1 MDSKFYFRL
10 IVFTLL
16 GLVNAQWAAAQ
27 SVEISANNGSLIHA
41 LTYDNESGWAAGFCA
56 MWRHEQLALTMTT
69 SDGDEVTASGEIADP
84 SAALGTY
91 DGNLV
96 IVGGHMPTFLVISL
110 PNGYRFDGYEMVLV
124 NNLGGKDVC
133 ENANP
138 RYSEYHALP
147 MANNKI
153 MQFYETVPW
162 TTGSTNASSQYN
174 NLDPVIETLAQAK
187 DANENGNIVMSRDNQ
202 GTEYTISRTRQGDNM
217 GNQLYFRLT
226 KNDFFYGL
234 TIKSLKLFFT
244 AEGTFTTA
252 VSPRVVSTTPVSM
265 LPIPFETNK
274 IDIGDMQDRTKD
286 NVTYYSYDHNNVQ
299 DLLAYN
305 YLYQE
310 DAVEDGVPADV
321 ATTPKIYQMYN
332 GGKSYFGLKNGLYY
346 LETPVEITN
355 SSSNPAPI
363 GYRIV
368 GARINYAYGV
378 DTEASHQDATTTHY
392 ITYTS
397 DGTTYYLG
405 SSARFGTSP
414 VEWEITSQGYVH
426 IGNTYL
432 VMSNRGNLGTGNQN
446 SGRQVRADENGHLY
460 YTEGQGY
467 WSTTYY
473 LHGTT
478 SGSTAPTFSTD
489 TNNLAVWETINTP
502 AQDIPAFVA
511 EEYQIQFYDREGN
524 KIPEDEGGL
533 VTVNAST
540 PADASFDDF
549 GGLLNNDAIM
559 FEIKGVDSGMALV
572 NVDLDLQ
579 ALDPYIDKMDI
590 VCTDENEV
598 LKLTQSFTADNFS
611 VSGGKFIFYVPEDYE
626 DDLLTF
632 TFSDLYSK
640 YGDATYYE
648 GDGEGF
654 SRYSFVTSDY
664 FLDKIDG
671 NGNNGLY
678 DDEYSPNTNYTTKI
692 STSTAGKYRF
702 KFNNAEDLTG
712 GEGSVQGA
720 SLEEYPFSVYT
731 YLHTKNPGD
740 KTASPP
746 IASSNDLG
754 KFIGCQLQANLQDQK
769 SGTYYVF
776 TADETR
782 YNIAKKT
789 TAWQHRFYAFYRME
803 IELRAKTFT
812 PDFTWEKIYPATLY
826 DKDGTDAED
835 SMWGLTLD
843 TSDTETID
851 GEEVKVDGYL
861 TYQEIINNIQG
872 REGVKFTQEE
882 IDAAEEGD
890 PAYGKTTN
898 DWKIKPIAKRL
909 DDTNTNAPAS
919 MKQILYIDGSPLHAM
934 INSSQGEDIIELKDL
949 QPLLNVNALVY
960 LPENTTSTEK
970 NAAYKSSA
978 GLFHTGGD
986 VVLTDKQPFYS
997 KYDIHVDATK
1007 KATYTRLL
1015 TRPDYGQETN
1025 ATVMLP
1031 FTLAVTNGK
1040 HTNSQCSFTVNTM
1053 VAGKKMST
1061 NGTGS
1066 TVDYGTAYFAP
1077 ISGKTSEA
1085 NKPYMIHVESVEEST
1100 DGETFSFVAQQTGA
1114 FIPKTPE
1121 PAATPTGECE
1131 EKDAQGHV
1139 GTITPIFSGKL
1150 IMGETAQAEYSDKDY
1165 YFTNYAT
1172 YSGGKFDRA
1181 VSEDVFYFSK
1191 NKYVDLHTL
1200 YPNTERY
1207 LRNYPFRAV
1216 YTYSI
1221 SAPTTTPS
1229 VAKPMKGFYISYNL
1243 DEMEDAGFATRL
1255 EQLGTKADMMIRSGK
1270 GFITITATADQKFTI
1285 RTLNGMTVKNVG
1297 VNAGNTTTVNLPAGI
1312 YLVNNTK
1319 ITVK

>member
-1 MDSKFYFRL
+1 MEKRIFSTFSSW
-10 IVFTLL
+10 IITLFL
-16 GLVNAQWAAAQ
+16 LLTGTTNGWAQ
-27 SVEISANNGSLIHA
+27 SVEISAKNGSLIHA
-41 LTYDNESGWAAGFCA
+41 FTYDGETGWAAGLCA

-69 SDGDEVTASGEIADP
+69 SDDDEVTESGEIADP

-91 DGNLV
+91 DNELV
-96 IVGGHMPTFLVISL
+96 IVGGHMPTFLLISL

-133 ENANP
+133 PDANP
-138 RYSEYHALP
+138 RYDEYHNLP
-147 MANNKI
+147 MANDKI
-153 MQFYETVPW
+153 MRFYETVPW
-162 TTGSTNASSQYN
+162 TTGSTNARNQYN
-174 NLDPVIETLAQAK
+174 NPDPVIETLAQAK
-187 DANENGNIVMSRDNQ
+187 DANGNGNIVMSQANQ
-202 GTEYTISRTRQGDNM
+202 GTEYTIARTRQGDDM

-226 KNDFFYGL
+226 KNAFFYGL

-244 AEGTFTTA
+244 AEGTFTTE
-252 VSPRVVSTTPVSM
+252 VQPTRVSTTPVSM
-265 LPIPFETNK
+265 LPVPFKTNK
-274 IDIGDMQDRTKD
+274 IDIGEMRKREKD
-286 NVTYYSYDHNNVQ
+286 NVEYYSYDHTNVQ

-310 DAVEDGVPADV
+310 DAVENGVPADI
-321 ATTPKIYQMYN
+321 ARTKKIYQMYN
-332 GGKSYFGLKNGLYY
+332 DGKSYFGLKNGIYY
-346 LETPVEITN
+346 VETPVEITN
-355 SSSNPAPI
+355 SSDNPAPI

-368 GARINYAYGV
+368 GARINYAYGK
-378 DTEASHQDATTTHY
+378 DTQASHQDATTTHY

-397 DGTTYYLG
+397 DGTTYYLN

-414 VEWEITSQGYVH
+414 VAWEITNQGYVH

-432 VMSNRGNLGTGNQN
+432 VCSVNGNNRTLNTGNAN
-446 SGRQVRADENGHLY
+446 ASRRVRADNNGRLY
-460 YTEGQGY
+460 YSDGSGY
-467 WSTTYY
+467 WATTYY

-478 SGSTAPTFSTD
+478 SASAAPTFSTN
-489 TNNLAVWETINTP
+489 TNNLAVWETIETP
-502 AQDIPAFVA
+502 EQDIPAFTA

-524 KIPEDEGGL
+524 AIPEADGGL
-533 VTVNAST
+533 VKVDRST
-540 PADASFDDF
+540 PADAYFDDF

-572 NVDLDLQ
+572 NFELDLQ

-590 VCTDENEV
+590 VCTDANEV

-611 VSGGKFIFYVPEDYE
+611 VSGGKFIFYVPEDYG

-640 YGDATYYE
+640 YGDASYYE
-648 GDGEGF
+648 GDGDGF

-664 FLDKIDG
+664 FLGKIDG
-671 NGNNGLY
+671 NGNDGLY
-678 DDEYSPNTNYTTKI
+678 DEAYSPDADYKTKI
-692 STSTAGKYRF
+692 FTSTAGKYRF

-712 GEGSVQGA
+712 GEGSVEGA
-720 SLEEYPFSVYT
+720 SLEEYPFSVST
-731 YLHTKNPGD
+731 YFNTPNPGD

-746 IASSNDLG
+746 VAASNDKG
-754 KFIGCQLQANLQDQK
+754 TFIKCQLQANIADQK

-803 IELRAKTFT
+803 IELRAKHFT
-812 PDFTWEKIYPATLY
+812 PKLTWEKIYDATLY
-826 DKDGTDAED
+826 DKGNGEDGED

-843 TSDTETID
+843 TSDTETVD
-851 GEEVKVDGYL
+851 GQVVKVDGYL
-861 TYQEIINNIQG
+861 TYQEIIDHIRG
-872 REGVKFTQEE
+872 REASQGH
-882 IDAAEEGD
+882 DA
-890 PAYGKTTN
+890 
-898 DWKIKPIAKRL
+898 IASAL
-909 DDTNTNAPAS
+909 DKTNTNAPAT

-934 INSSQGEDIIELKDL
+934 INSSQGSDIIDLADL

-986 VVLTDKQPFYS
+986 VVVTDKQPFYS
-997 KYDIHVDATK
+997 KYNVQVDAAK

-1015 TRPDYGQETN
+1015 TRPDYGQATN

-1031 FTLAVTNGK
+1031 FTLALTNGK
-1040 HTNSQCSFTVNTM
+1040 HTNSKSSFTVNSM
-1053 VAGKKMST
+1053 VKNAEMATIAGS
-1061 NGTGS
+1061 S
-1066 TVDYGTAYFAP
+1066 VDYGTAYFEP
-1077 ISGKTSEA
+1077 ITGRTSEA
-1085 NKPYMIHVESVEEST
+1085 NKPYMIKVETVGEST
-1100 DGETFSFVAQQTGA
+1100 GGETFSFVAEQTGA
-1114 FIPKTPE
+1114 FIPKTPV
-1121 PAATPTGECE
+1121 AVTTPTGPSEE
-1131 EKDAQGHV
+1131 EKDAQGNPV
-1139 GTITPIFSGKL
+1139 TKPIFSGKL
-1150 IMGETAQAEYSDKDY
+1150 LMGETAKNSYDETTFH
-1165 YFTNYAT
+1165 FTNYAS

-1181 VSEDVFYFSK
+1181 VSEDVFYFSN
-1191 NKYVDLHTL
+1191 NKYLDLHTL
-1200 YPNTERY
+1200 YPNTKRY
-1207 LRNYPFRAV
+1207 LLSFPFRGI

-1221 SAPTTTPS
+1221 SDPTAG
-1229 VAKPMKGFYISYNL
+1229 AKLMKGFYISYDL
-1243 DEMEDAGFATRL
+1243 DEMESAGFTTRL
-1255 EQLGTKADMMIRSGK
+1255 EDLGTKADMMIRSGK

-1285 RTLNGMTVKNVG
+1285 RNLSGMTLRNVS

>member
-1 MDSKFYFRL
+1 MEKNITTKALNRWLAML
-10 IVFTLL
+10 ILL
-16 GLVNAQWAAAQ
+16 ITGATQGMAQ
-27 SVEISANNGSLIHA
+27 SVEISAKNGSLIHA

-69 SDGDEVTASGEIADP
+69 SDDDEVTESGEIADP

-91 DGNLV
+91 NNELV
-96 IVGGHMPTFLVISL
+96 IVGGHMPTFLLISL

-133 ENANP
+133 PNATP
-138 RYSEYHALP
+138 RYSEYHNLP
-147 MANNKI
+147 MSNNKI
-153 MQFYETVPW
+153 MRFYETVPW
-162 TTGSTNASSQYN
+162 TTGSTNARTLYN
-174 NLDPVIETLAQAK
+174 DPDPVIETLAQAK
-187 DANENGNIVMSRDNQ
+187 DANGNGDIVMSQANQ

-244 AEGTFTTA
+244 AEGTFTTP
-252 VSPRVVSTTPVSM
+252 VSPKVVSTTPVSM

-274 IDIGDMQDRTKD
+274 IDIGEMRERTKD
-286 NVTYYSYDHNNVQ
+286 GVTYYSYDHNNVQ
-299 DLLAYN
+299 DLLAFN

-310 DAVEDGVPADV
+310 DAVTDGVPADI
-321 ATTPKIYQMYN
+321 ATTKKIYQMYN
-332 GGKSYFGLKNGLYY
+332 DGKSYFGLKNGLYY

-368 GARINYAYGV
+368 GARINYAYGE
-378 DTEASHQDATTTHY
+378 DTEASHQNATTTHY

-397 DGTTYYLG
+397 NGTTYYLG
-405 SSARFGTSP
+405 SSASFGTSS
-414 VEWEITSQGYVH
+414 VEWEITDQGYVH
-426 IGNTYL
+426 IGTIYL
-432 VMSNRGNLGTGNQN
+432 VMSVRGNNRRLGTGNQN
-446 SGRQVRADENGHLY
+446 SDRLVRADENGRLY

-478 SGSTAPTFSTD
+478 PGSTPTFSTN
-489 TNNLAVWETINTP
+489 TNNLAVWETIETP
-502 AQDIPAFVA
+502 AQDIPAFTA

-524 KIPEDEGGL
+524 PIPEADGGL

-572 NVDLDLQ
+572 NFELDLQ

-590 VCTDENEV
+590 VCTDENKV
-598 LKLTQSFTADNFS
+598 LQLTQSFTADNFS
-611 VSGGKFIFYVPEDYE
+611 VSGGKFIFYVPEDYG

-640 YGDATYYE
+640 YGDVSYYE
-648 GDGEGF
+648 GDGDGF

-664 FLDKIDG
+664 FLGKIDG
-671 NGNNGLY
+671 NNNDGLY
-678 DDEYSPNTNYTTKI
+678 DEAYSPDADYKTKI
-692 STSTAGKYRF
+692 FTSTAGKYRF

-712 GEGSVQGA
+712 EEGSVQGA
-720 SLEEYPFSVYT
+720 SLEEYPFSVST
-731 YLHTKNPGD
+731 YFNTPNPGD
-740 KTASPP
+740 KTASPQV
-746 IASSNDLG
+746 AASNDKG
-754 KFIGCQLQANLQDQK
+754 TFIKCQLQANIADQK

-812 PDFTWEKIYPATLY
+812 PVLDWKKLYDATLY
-826 DKDGTDAED
+826 DKGNGEDGED

-843 TSDTETID
+843 TSDTENID
-851 GEEVKVDGYL
+851 GEDVKVDGYL
-861 TYQEIINNIQG
+861 TYQEIINHIQG
-872 REGVKFTQEE
+872 RGNV
-882 IDAAEEGD
+882 GD
-890 PAYGKTTN
+890 KDYIAPA
-898 DWKIKPIAKRL
+898 L
-909 DDTNTNAPAS
+909 DPNNSRAPAS

-934 INSSQGEDIIELKDL
+934 INSSQGSDIIDLADL

-997 KYDIHVDATK
+997 KYDVQVDAAK

-1015 TRPDYGQETN
+1015 TRPDYAQATN

-1031 FTLAVTNGK
+1031 FTLALTNGK
-1040 HTNSQCSFTVNTM
+1040 HTNNQCSFTVNSM
-1053 VAGKKMST
+1053 VSGTKMESK
-1061 NGTGS
+1061 GS
-1066 TVDYGTAYFAP
+1066 SVDYGTAYFIP
-1077 ISGKTSEA
+1077 VEGRTSEA
-1085 NKPYMIHVESVEEST
+1085 NKPYMIKVESINEST

-1114 FIPKTPE
+1114 FIPKTPAE
-1121 PAATPTGECE
+1121 ATTPTGTSE
-1131 EKDAQGHV
+1131 
-1139 GTITPIFSGKL
+1139 ITNETEPIFSGKL
-1150 IMGETAQAEYSDKDY
+1150 IMGGTAQAEYKDVNY
-1165 YFTNYAT
+1165 YFTNYAS

-1200 YPNTERY
+1200 YPGNLQY
-1207 LRNYPFRAV
+1207 LKSYPFRGV
-1216 YTYSI
+1216 YTYST
-1221 SAPTTTPS
+1221 SAPTTPS
-1229 VAKPMKGFYISYNL
+1229 GAKLMKGFYISYDL
-1243 DEMEDAGFATRL
+1243 DEMEDAGFITHL
-1255 EQLGTKADMMIRSGK
+1255 EELGTKADMMIRSGK
-1270 GFITITATADQKFTI
+1270 GFITIATTADQMFTI
-1285 RTLNGMTVKNVG
+1285 RSISGMTIKNVSVSSG
-1297 VNAGNTTTVNLPAGI
+1297 DTTTVSLPAGI
-1312 YLVNNTK
+1312 YIVNNTK